1 MKKLKWW
8 IKNDLKMWIFTLLMA
23 LGLMGQCQCIY
34 RFINS
39 NFEPNYKREMIYGF
53 SALTGVGVVV
63 GWIEYPDEP
72 PEQK

>member
-39 NFEPNYKREMIYGF
+39 DFKPNYKREMIYGF
-53 SALTGVGVVV
+53 SIKKMSNWAMLMIIILLITGV
-63 GWIEYPDEP
+63 IS
-72 PEQK
+72 